1 MKINGA
7 CHCGA
12 IAFTAEIDPSRVVVC
27 HCTDCQ
33 VLSGAPFRAGV
44 PAPIEQFTL
53 LRGSPKTYVKV
64 AQSGNRRAQVFCG
77 DCGTALWGTAPENAT
92 AVIIRLGCIEQ
103 REQLTPGH
111 QIWQHSEAHWVDGL
125 RAVPGSLQQST

>member
-1 MKINGA
+1 MEINGA

-12 IAFTAEIDPSRVVVC
+12 IAFAAEIDPARVVVC

-33 VLSGAPFRAGV
+33 TLSGAPFRAV
-44 PAPIEQFTL
+44 ISTPIDKFSL
-53 LRGSPKTYVKV
+53 LKGSPKSYVKV

-92 AVIIRLGCIEQ
+92 AVVIRLGCIEQ
-103 REQLTPGH
+103 RAQLKPGF
-111 QIWQHSEAHWVDGL
+111 QIWQHSAQPWVSEL
-125 RAVPGSLQQST
+125 SALPGSPQQ